1 MNIRERKLVR
11 KHRELQKRVKRRKKL
26 LIFKPKK
33 PNLNMSLYR
42 ILQNRL

>member
-11 KHRELQKRVKRRKKL
+11 KHRELQKRGKCRKKW

-33 PNLNMSLYR
+33 SNLNMNLPWHVAK
-42 ILQNRL
+42 